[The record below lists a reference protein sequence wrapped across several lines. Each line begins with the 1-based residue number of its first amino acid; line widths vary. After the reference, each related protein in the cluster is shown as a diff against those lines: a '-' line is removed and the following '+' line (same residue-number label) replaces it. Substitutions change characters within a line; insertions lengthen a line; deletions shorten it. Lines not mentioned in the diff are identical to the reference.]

1 LFTIN
6 KKNNLIKLL
15 ENLQISKNFYVY
27 NEITCFYY
35 FLIKK
40 QEKKII
46 TYKKKNIIKI
56 IFYLFLL

>member
-15 ENLQISKNFYVY
+15 ENLQISKKFYVY